1 MLPSVSVDLRKIAGN
16 CAVLVALAVPTGC
29 SGSEDRPPGG
39 LTTYDAAHDAGA
51 EAPSGSDGTAEIES
65 GGDTSW
71 AAEALAEPSAPDA
84 PTEPR
89 DDVARD
95 SVVID
100 APVDSA
106 SAMPPMPMPSLA
118 ATGLFTGINADGT
131 LKLAS
136 GVEPFEPKYALWS
149 DGADKK
155 SWVYL
160 PPGSKIATRHQ
171 DHWSFPVGT
180 KFWKEFSISGKRVET
195 RLIERFGP
203 GPNDFLYAAYW
214 WKPNDAGQTTDASL
228 ARPHD
233 GLPPAHGTPHH

>member
-71 AAEALAEPSAPDA
+71 AAEALAEPSAPDG

-106 SAMPPMPMPSLA
+106 SAMPPTPIPSLA
-118 ATGLFTGINADGT
+118 ATGLFTSINPHRT
-131 LKLAS
+131 
-136 GVEPFEPKYALWS
+136 PK
-149 DGADKK
+149 
-155 SWVYL
+155 
-160 PPGSKIATRHQ
+160 
-171 DHWSFPVGT
+171 
-180 KFWKEFSISGKRVET
+180 
-195 RLIERFGP
+195 
-203 GPNDFLYAAYW
+203 
-214 WKPNDAGQTTDASL
+214 
-228 ARPHD
+228 
-233 GLPPAHGTPHH
+233 PAPSPDPLHP